1 MSSLYIK
8 AENRGGRTV
17 ISDCKFTS
25 PLKIA
30 KPFYGDDR
38 TEIMMMTASAGM
50 LEGDIYDISINV
62 SENASLKFTGQSYTK
77 LFKSDK
83 NGSAQKV
90 GINVEKGGRLLYFPS
105 PMIPF
110 AESAYSAETEIH
122 LDGSSCFAMC
132 DIISCGRTAMN
143 EKFLFKEYRSRTLVY
158 VDGKPVFLDNVR
170 LLPSEINLSGIGFF
184 ENYSHIGMVY
194 AYGHN
199 IPDLPKISEFEAAVT
214 KASEG
219 FCIRAAANS
228 ADTIYKLFSE
238 LLDQRKQLSA
248 F

>member
-8 AENRGGRTV
+8 AENHGGRTV

-30 KPFYGDDR
+30 KPFYGDNCTD
-38 TEIMMMTASAGM
+38 IMMMTASAGM
-50 LEGDIYDISINV
+50 LEGDFYDIGINV
-62 SENASLKFTGQSYTK
+62 GENASLKFTGQSYTK

-83 NGSAQKV
+83 KGSAQRV
-90 GINVEKGGRLLYFPS
+90 SVSVEKGGSLLYFPR
-105 PMIPF
+105 PVIPF
-110 AESAYSAETEIH
+110 AESVYSAETEIH

-143 EKFLFKEYRSRTLVY
+143 EKFLFKEYRSRTLAY
-158 VDGKPVFLDNVR
+158 VDGKLVFLDNVR
-170 LLPSEINLSGIGFF
+170 LVPSEINLSGIGFF
-184 ENYSHIGMVY
+184 ENYSHMGMMY
-194 AYGHN
+194 AYGYN
-199 IPDLPKISEFEAAVT
+199 SPPELSEVSEIEAAVS

-238 LLDQRKQLSA
+238 LLG
-248 F
+248 

>member
-8 AENRGGRTV
+8 AENHGGRTV

-30 KPFYGDDR
+30 KPFYGDNC
-38 TEIMMMTASAGM
+38 TEVMIMTASAGM
-50 LEGDIYDISINV
+50 LEGDIYDIGINV
-62 SENASLKFTGQSYTK
+62 GENASLKFMGQSYTK

-90 GINVEKGGRLLYFPS
+90 SINVENGGRLLYFPR
-105 PMIPF
+105 PVIPF
-110 AESAYSAETEIH
+110 AESVYSAETEIH
-122 LDGSSCFAMC
+122 LDGNSRFAMC
-132 DIISCGRTAMN
+132 DIISCGRTAMD
-143 EKFLFKEYRSRTLVY
+143 ERFLFKSYRSRTLVY
-158 VDGKPVFLDNVR
+158 VDEKLVFLDNMR
-170 LLPSEINLSGIGFF
+170 LVPSEINLFGIGFF
-184 ENYSHIGMVY
+184 ENYSHIGMMY
-194 AYGHN
+194 AYGYN
-199 IPDLPKISEFEAAVT
+199 SLPELSEVSKIEAAVS

-238 LLDQRKQLSA
+238 LFD
-248 F
+248 